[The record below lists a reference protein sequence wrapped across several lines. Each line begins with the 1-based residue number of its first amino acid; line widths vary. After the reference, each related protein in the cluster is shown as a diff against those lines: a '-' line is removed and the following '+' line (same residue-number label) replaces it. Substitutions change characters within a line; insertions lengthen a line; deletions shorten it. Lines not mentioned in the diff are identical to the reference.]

1 MGMPSIDGDISTT
14 NSSEQ
19 QIIEDKNKQFLYA
32 RAMHASHMIQHH
44 MQGISERQRVIDEYR
59 AMMDDG
65 REMIP
70 LDSDLHESDPVIIQ
84 HIMQMIDTDIFW
96 YGETFRQVITEL
108 RKKALHE
115 TTMFTGEKLDEN
127 EHHESAMMCWESLDE
142 SEPTSKKRKTLCQEE
157 AMNDQSDNLDDDL
170 HTQRTANK
178 GVGSIIPVNDLQ
190 LGADDDASTLATQE
204 TLAKNLVYVTNIP
217 DGKLAYTKNARD
229 SSKNSSEK
237 DGKLSSLLEKPD
249 QLIRKDSLNA
259 YGTSKTND
267 KREKGEERTTNTW
280 RTRKIIHMEFE
291 SDDDVAEPPKNAE
304 TAKKEGKVRVTKKTG
319 HYYEFSSDEED
330 EAHADPKKNKK
341 THADHEKTPKKDE
354 NDQALVSNEMTPS
367 TIGSDIFIGDSAA
380 TSHMTNNKTGVYDLK
395 PIRGSVMIGN
405 GESISCTHKGKLDV
419 ICKHKDGSTAKH
431 TWEVKIVPQLNHD
444 LFSFTKAM
452 KEGWQM
458 HGRWKEGGL
467 MIELSQSSQTSIK
480 FDRMIPSGSSWLMG
494 LKTQRLVGQAHAV
507 IEPGKSI
514 PILKF
519 HHITGHTGKH
529 LLRPTAEYMGIK
541 LTGKLEPCEMCAQAK
556 ITQANVPKKKE
567 KQVPS
572 RPGYRMFIDI
582 SSFKHESMGG
592 KRHWLIV
599 VDEFSDCSHSFFLRR
614 KNDQIELFPDW
625 IKELKA
631 KYGIDI
637 KYIRLDNSGENK
649 GLKDECE
656 KQNLGI
662 IFEFTAP
669 GTPQQNSVVERKIPT
684 LMGRSRAMMLTA
696 GFSQQDKR
704 KFWCEVI
711 STATKL
717 DNIMVRKDR
726 TKPPYSL
733 FYNDEAKYMK
743 FLRSFG
749 EMAVIAITDGKKM
762 RSKLDPRGRTGIFV
776 GYADDHAGNV
786 YRFINT
792 QTKKI
797 ILSRDVQWL
806 NSFWK
811 EYKTRK
817 DDSRKLVDVFHSLE
831 EDDQTQEESEVE
843 EPNEL
848 EDWTQETCFI
858 SAVTSGP
865 TEPKTFQEAW
875 HSPIEEERNK
885 WQAAIRKVIRS
896 MINRGVWR
904 KNDKMKIPE
913 NRRLIGNKWVFKIKR
928 DGTYRARLVALGYS
942 QIPGVDF
949 TDNFAP
955 VAHDVSFRI
964 ALARMMVEK
973 LDSLVMDVETAF
985 LYGDIKEEIFM
996 KSPVGMEEIDP
1007 GSSPEDCFQLK
1018 KGIYGLCQAARQFWK
1033 KFVDTI
1039 KKEPFGFTVSQAD
1052 PCMLFKENNLGIC
1065 IIIMYVDDM
1074 LVIGKK
1080 EQIQEF
1086 ATMIQKEFS
1095 VKIQHNLADYLGCE
1109 FHMNKERRK
1118 GWLGQPSI
1126 IQSLEQKFGEKAMK
1140 TRSSLTPGTPRF
1152 IARRLENEEDKV
1164 NAQDH
1169 ETYRSGVGTLLYLT
1183 KHSRPDI
1190 SNPVRELSK
1199 TMDAPAPAHLKEM
1212 YKLIRFV
1219 LETKDHGL
1227 KFRLMKSMRKW
1238 VLKAL
1243 SDSDF
1248 ASDKETR
1255 ISVFGYVIYFCGIP
1269 IAWRSKG
1276 MKSVVLSTTEAEY
1289 MALSE
1294 VVKEL
1299 KFIVQLLQTMNITV
1313 ELPITVYV
1321 DNVGAIWI
1329 SNNRNTGDRT
1339 KHIDIRTA
1347 FVKEY
1352 QEDGKIIIK
1361 FVKSEENDADIFTKN
1376 TSSIIYQ
1383 KHQEKLVWD
1392 KKEVND
1398 DQ

>member
-1 MGMPSIDGDISTT
+1 MNRDIPSEAPNHLSRLNEDSDTKQGLTTQDEEIESQEAWTMEMPSIDGDISTT

-19 QIIEDKNKQFLYA
+19 QRIEDKNKQFLYA

-59 AMMDDG
+59 AMMDAG

-70 LDSDLHESDPVIIQ
+70 LDSDLHRSDPVIIQ

-96 YGETFRQVITEL
+96 YGETFRQVVTEL
-108 RKKALHE
+108 RKKALYE
-115 TTMFTGEKLDEN
+115 TTMLPGEKLDEN
-127 EHHESAMMCWESLDE
+127 EHRESAMMCWESLDE

-157 AMNDQSDNLDDDL
+157 ATNDPSDKIDDDP

-190 LGADDDASTLATQE
+190 LGTDDDASTLATQE

-217 DGKLAYTKNARD
+217 DGKLAHTDIARD

-237 DGKLSSLLEKPD
+237 DGKPSSLLEKPD
-249 QLIRKDSLNA
+249 QLIRKDTLNA

-267 KREKGEERTTNTW
+267 KREKGKERTTNTW
-280 RTRKIIHMEFE
+280 RTRKIIHTEFE
-291 SDDDVAEPPKNAE
+291 SDDDVAEPQKNAE
-304 TAKKEGKVRVTKKTG
+304 TTKKEGKVRVTTKTI

-330 EAHADPKKNKK
+330 EAHADPKKNEKP
-341 THADHEKTPKKDE
+341 HADHEKSTKKGE

-367 TIGSDIFIGDSAA
+367 TIGNDIFIGDSAA

-467 MIELSQSSQTSIK
+467 MIELSQTSKNSIK

-519 HHITGHTGKH
+519 HHITGHTGEH

-541 LTGKLEPCEMCAQAK
+541 LTGKLEPCKMCAQAK

-572 RPGYRMFIDI
+572 RPGYRLFIDI

-599 VDEFSDCSHSFFLRR
+599 VDEFSDCSLSFFLKR

-656 KQNLGI
+656 
-662 IFEFTAP
+662 
-669 GTPQQNSVVERKIPT
+669 
-684 LMGRSRAMMLTA
+684 
-696 GFSQQDKR
+696 
-704 KFWCEVI
+704 
-711 STATKL
+711 
-717 DNIMVRKDR
+717 
-726 TKPPYSL
+726 
-733 FYNDEAKYMK
+733 
-743 FLRSFG
+743 
-749 EMAVIAITDGKKM
+749 
-762 RSKLDPRGRTGIFV
+762 
-776 GYADDHAGNV
+776 
-786 YRFINT
+786 
-792 QTKKI
+792 
-797 ILSRDVQWL
+797 
-806 NSFWK
+806 
-811 EYKTRK
+811 
-817 DDSRKLVDVFHSLE
+817 
-831 EDDQTQEESEVE
+831 
-843 EPNEL
+843 
-848 EDWTQETCFI
+848 
-858 SAVTSGP
+858 
-865 TEPKTFQEAW
+865 
-875 HSPIEEERNK
+875 
-885 WQAAIRKVIRS
+885 
-896 MINRGVWR
+896 
-904 KNDKMKIPE
+904 
-913 NRRLIGNKWVFKIKR
+913 
-928 DGTYRARLVALGYS
+928 
-942 QIPGVDF
+942 
-949 TDNFAP
+949 
-955 VAHDVSFRI
+955 
-964 ALARMMVEK
+964 
-973 LDSLVMDVETAF
+973 
-985 LYGDIKEEIFM
+985 
-996 KSPVGMEEIDP
+996 
-1007 GSSPEDCFQLK
+1007 
-1018 KGIYGLCQAARQFWK
+1018 
-1033 KFVDTI
+1033 
-1039 KKEPFGFTVSQAD
+1039 
-1052 PCMLFKENNLGIC
+1052 
-1065 IIIMYVDDM
+1065 
-1074 LVIGKK
+1074 
-1080 EQIQEF
+1080 
-1086 ATMIQKEFS
+1086 
-1095 VKIQHNLADYLGCE
+1095 
-1109 FHMNKERRK
+1109 FHMNKERTK

-1126 IQSLEQKFGEKAMK
+1126 IKSLEQKFGEKAMK
-1140 TRSSLTPGTPRF
+1140 TRSSLTPRTPRF

-1219 LETKDHGL
+1219 LETQDHGL
-1227 KFRLMKSMRKW
+1227 KFKLMKSIRKW

-1299 KFIVQLLQTMNITV
+1299 KFVVQLLQTMNITV

-1321 DNVGAIWI
+1321 DNVGAIWL
-1329 SNNRNTGDRT
+1329 SNNRNT
-1339 KHIDIRTA
+1339 
-1347 FVKEY
+1347 
-1352 QEDGKIIIK
+1352 
-1361 FVKSEENDADIFTKN
+1361 
-1376 TSSIIYQ
+1376 
-1383 KHQEKLVWD
+1383 
-1392 KKEVND
+1392 
-1398 DQ
+1398 